1 MARAGTVRPTPRRRW
16 PTAVLAAIPLLFI
29 GLFFV
34 YPLVTILVTSL
45 SRDGSLDLGVFGDV
59 AANPTFQSVAWFTL
73 WQAVVSTILT
83 LMVGLPAAYVIAR
96 FDFPGKAWVRAGVT
110 IPFVLPTVVVATA
123 FLALL
128 GPSGPLGV
136 DLRGTIWAILLAH
149 VFFNVAVVIRTVG
162 SMWERLDPR
171 LEEAATT
178 LGAGRMRAFREVTLP
193 LLAPAIA
200 SAASIVFLFT
210 FTSFGVILILGDLRH
225 ATLEVEIWR
234 QTTAFLDLPTAA
246 VLSILQLM
254 AVSAMLLVYS
264 RYQQRRAIELN
275 LRPTSETAHRPRNRR
290 EWGIVAATL
299 SGLGLLLATPL
310 VVLVARSLR
319 NEGRF
324 TFAAYRGLGDET
336 GSALFV
342 PPIEAVLNSL
352 EFALAAT
359 FIALLIGMMAATVIA
374 YRSGP
379 ATRAFDALLMLPLG
393 TSAVTIGFGFL
404 VALDAPIDLRTSI
417 WLVPIAHALIAIP
430 FVVRT
435 TVPVMRSVRHRLREA
450 AAMLGASPSEAFR
463 EVDLPIV
470 ARAALVGAGF
480 AFAVSLGEFGATSF
494 IARPDS
500 PTLPIAIFRLL
511 GQPGSVTFARAMA
524 LATILMLL
532 TAAVVAA
539 IDRLR
544 IGDLGDF

>member
-1 MARAGTVRPTPRRRW
+1 MTPGSQRRW
-16 PTAVLAAIPLLFI
+16 LTALMVAVPLLFF
-29 GLFFV
+29 GYFFV
-34 YPLVTILVTSL
+34 YPLLAILSTSL
-45 SRDGSLDLGVFGDV
+45 TLDGSVDLAVFGEVIAD
-59 AANPTFQSVAWFTL
+59 PTFQSIAWFTL

-83 LMVGLPAAYVIAR
+83 LVVGLPAAYVIAR
-96 FDFPGKAWVRAGVT
+96 YDFPGKAWVRAGVT

-128 GPSGPLGV
+128 GPSGPVGV
-136 DLRGTIWAILLAH
+136 DLRGTIWAILFAH
-149 VFFNVAVVIRTVG
+149 VFFNVAVVVRTVG

-171 LEEAATT
+171 LEEAAMT
-178 LGAGRMRAFREVTLP
+178 LGAGRLRAFREVTLP

-234 QTTAFLDLPTAA
+234 QTTAFLDLPIAA
-246 VLSILQLM
+246 VLSILQLL
-254 AVSAMLLVYS
+254 AVSAMLLLYS

-275 LRPTSETAHRPRNRR
+275 LRPTSETARRPRNSRQ
-290 EWGIVAATL
+290 WALVAVTL
-299 SGLGLLLATPL
+299 SGLGLLLAGPL

-319 NEGRF
+319 TNGRF
-324 TFAAYRGLGDET
+324 SFDAYRGLGDEAS
-336 GSALFV
+336 SALFV
-342 PPIEAVLNSL
+342 APAEAILNSL
-352 EFALAAT
+352 EFAAAAT
-359 FIALLIGMMAATVIA
+359 FVALLIGMMAAAVIA

-379 ATRAFDALLMLPLG
+379 ATRAFDAMLMLPLG

-450 AAMLGASPSEAFR
+450 ASVLGASPSAAWR

-470 ARAALVGAGF
+470 ARAAFVGAGF

-500 PTLPIAIFRLL
+500 PTLPVAIFRLL

-524 LATILMLL
+524 LATILMVL
-532 TAAVVAA
+532 TAAVVAG

>member
-1 MARAGTVRPTPRRRW
+1 MDRARTVTPGPQRRW
-16 PTAVLAAIPLLFI
+16 LTALMVTVPLLFF
-29 GLFFV
+29 GYFFV
-34 YPLVTILVTSL
+34 YPLLAILSTSL
-45 SRDGSLDLGVFGDV
+45 TLDGSLDLAVFGDV
-59 AANPTFQSVAWFTL
+59 VANPTFQSIAWFTL

-83 LMVGLPAAYVIAR
+83 LVVGLPAAYVIAR
-96 FDFPGKAWVRAGVT
+96 YDFPGKAWVRAGVT
-110 IPFVLPTVVVATA
+110 IPFVLPTVVVAAA

-136 DLRGTIWAILLAH
+136 DLRGTIWAILFAH
-149 VFFNVAVVIRTVG
+149 VFFNVAVVVRTVG

-171 LEEAATT
+171 LEEAAMT
-178 LGAGRMRAFREVTLP
+178 LGAGRLRALREVTLP

-234 QTTAFLDLPTAA
+234 QTTAFLDLPIAA
-246 VLSILQLM
+246 VLSILQLL
-254 AVSAMLLVYS
+254 AVSAMLLLYS

-275 LRPTSETAHRPRNRR
+275 LRPTSETARRPRNSKQ
-290 EWGIVAATL
+290 WAFVAVTL
-299 SGLGLLLATPL
+299 SGLGLLLAGPL
-310 VVLVARSLR
+310 VVLVVRSLR
-319 NEGRF
+319 ISGRF
-324 TFAAYRGLGDET
+324 GLDAYRGLGDEAS
-336 GSALFV
+336 SALFV
-342 PPIEAVLNSL
+342 APVEAILNSL
-352 EFALAAT
+352 EFAAAAT

-379 ATRAFDALLMLPLG
+379 ATRAFDAVLMLPLG

-450 AAMLGASPSEAFR
+450 AAVLGASPSAAWR

-470 ARAALVGAGF
+470 ARAAFVGAGF

-500 PTLPIAIFRLL
+500 PTLPVAIFRLL

-524 LATILMLL
+524 LATILMVL
-532 TAAVVAA
+532 TGAVVAG

>member
-1 MARAGTVRPTPRRRW
+1 MKPGPQRRW
-16 PTAVLAAIPLLFI
+16 LTAMMVAVPLVFF
-29 GLFFV
+29 GYFFV
-34 YPLVTILVTSL
+34 YPLLAILFTSL
-45 SRDGSLDLGVFGDV
+45 TLEGSVDAGIFGDV
-59 AANPTFQSVAWFTL
+59 ITNPTFQSVAWFTL
-73 WQAVVSTILT
+73 WQAVISTILT
-83 LMVGLPAAYVIAR
+83 LLVGLPAAYVIAR

-110 IPFVLPTVVVATA
+110 IPFVLPTVVVAAA

-128 GPSGPLGV
+128 GPNGPLGV
-136 DLRGTIWAILLAH
+136 NLRGTIWAILFAH

-162 SMWERLDPR
+162 SMWERIDPG
-171 LEEAATT
+171 LEEAAMT
-178 LGAGRMRAFREVTLP
+178 LGAGRVRALREVTLP

-234 QTTAFLDLPTAA
+234 QTTAFLDLPVAA
-246 VLSILQLM
+246 VLSILQLL
-254 AVSAMLLVYS
+254 AVSAMLLLYS

-275 LRPTSETAHRPRNRR
+275 LRPTSETAQRPRTRR
-290 EWGIVAATL
+290 QWALVTVTL
-299 SGLGLLLATPL
+299 TGLGLLLATPL
-310 VVLVARSLR
+310 VVLVTRSLT
-319 NEGRF
+319 NDGRF
-324 TFAAYRGLGDET
+324 GIDAYRGLGDEAS
-336 GSALFV
+336 SALFV
-342 PPIEAVLNSL
+342 APVEAILNSL
-352 EFALAAT
+352 EFAAAAT

-379 ATRAFDALLMLPLG
+379 AIRAFDAMLMLPLG

-404 VALDAPIDLRTSI
+404 VALDAPIDLRTSV

-450 AAMLGASPSEAFR
+450 AAMLGASPAATWR

-470 ARAALVGAGF
+470 ARAAFVGAGF

-500 PTLPIAIFRLL
+500 PTLPVAIFRLL

-524 LATILMLL
+524 LATILMVL
-532 TAAVVAA
+532 TAAVVAG

>member
-1 MARAGTVRPTPRRRW
+1 MDRARPVTPGSQRRW
-16 PTAVLAAIPLLFI
+16 LTALMVAVPLLFF
-29 GLFFV
+29 GYFFV
-34 YPLVTILVTSL
+34 YPLLAILSTSL
-45 SRDGSLDLGVFGDV
+45 TLDGSVDLAVFGEVIAD
-59 AANPTFQSVAWFTL
+59 PTFQSIAWFTL

-83 LMVGLPAAYVIAR
+83 LVVGLPAAYVIAR
-96 FDFPGKAWVRAGVT
+96 YDFPGKAWVRAGVT

-128 GPSGPLGV
+128 GPSGPVGV
-136 DLRGTIWAILLAH
+136 DLRGTIWAILFAH
-149 VFFNVAVVIRTVG
+149 VFFNVAVVVRTVG

-171 LEEAATT
+171 LEEAAMT
-178 LGAGRMRAFREVTLP
+178 LGAGRLRAFREVTLP

-234 QTTAFLDLPTAA
+234 QTTAFLDLPIAA
-246 VLSILQLM
+246 VLSILQLL
-254 AVSAMLLVYS
+254 AVSAMLLLYS

-275 LRPTSETAHRPRNRR
+275 LRPTSETARRPRNSRQ
-290 EWGIVAATL
+290 WALVAVTL
-299 SGLGLLLATPL
+299 SGLGLLLAGPL

-319 NEGRF
+319 TNGRF
-324 TFAAYRGLGDET
+324 SFDAYRGLGDEAS
-336 GSALFV
+336 SALFV
-342 PPIEAVLNSL
+342 APAEAILNSL
-352 EFALAAT
+352 EFAAAAT
-359 FIALLIGMMAATVIA
+359 FVALLIGMMAAAVIA

-379 ATRAFDALLMLPLG
+379 ATRAFDAMLMLPLG

-450 AAMLGASPSEAFR
+450 ASVLGASPSAAWR

-470 ARAALVGAGF
+470 ARAAFVGAGF

-500 PTLPIAIFRLL
+500 PTLPVAIFRLL

-524 LATILMLL
+524 LATILMVL
-532 TAAVVAA
+532 TAAVVAG

>member
-1 MARAGTVRPTPRRRW
+1 MV
-16 PTAVLAAIPLLFI
+16 AVPLLFF
-29 GLFFV
+29 GYFFV
-34 YPLVTILVTSL
+34 YPLLAILSTSL
-45 SRDGSLDLGVFGDV
+45 TLDGSVDLAVFGEVIAD
-59 AANPTFQSVAWFTL
+59 PTFQSIAWFTL

-83 LMVGLPAAYVIAR
+83 LVVGLPAAYVIAR
-96 FDFPGKAWVRAGVT
+96 YDFPGKAWVRAGVT

-128 GPSGPLGV
+128 GPSGPVGV
-136 DLRGTIWAILLAH
+136 DLRGTIWAILFAH
-149 VFFNVAVVIRTVG
+149 VFFNVAVVVRTVG

-171 LEEAATT
+171 LEEAAMT
-178 LGAGRMRAFREVTLP
+178 LGAGRLRAFREVTLP

-234 QTTAFLDLPTAA
+234 QTTAFLDLPIAA
-246 VLSILQLM
+246 VLSILQLL
-254 AVSAMLLVYS
+254 AVSAMLLLYS

-275 LRPTSETAHRPRNRR
+275 LRPTSETARRPRNSRQ
-290 EWGIVAATL
+290 WALVAVTL
-299 SGLGLLLATPL
+299 SGLGLLLAGPL

-319 NEGRF
+319 TNGRF
-324 TFAAYRGLGDET
+324 SFDAYRGLGDEAS
-336 GSALFV
+336 SALFV
-342 PPIEAVLNSL
+342 APAEAILNSL
-352 EFALAAT
+352 EFAAAAT
-359 FIALLIGMMAATVIA
+359 FVALLIGMMAAAVIA

-379 ATRAFDALLMLPLG
+379 ATRAFDAMLMLPLG

-450 AAMLGASPSEAFR
+450 ASVLGASPSAAWR

-470 ARAALVGAGF
+470 ARAAFVGAGF

-500 PTLPIAIFRLL
+500 PTLPVAIFRLL

-524 LATILMLL
+524 LATILMVL
-532 TAAVVAA
+532 TAAVVAG